1 MDEIHVL
8 SGTDATQEGDGSL
21 VVGGAAIVVVG
32 SHVARRDVLAADG
45 WMDMIDDDQLW
56 VDGGGVVHRSA
67 LIHSLDI
74 FKKEFGARVWDR
86 EKLVVIPDHYIF
98 TSDDRA
104 NRNVDILR
112 DFCAEQNVKYFYDIK
127 DLRQRFRSYK
137 GVCHCRP
144 GEVLLGTDSH
154 TCNAGAF
161 GQFATGIGN
170 TDAYKLCYICSFLRI
185 YHIIGEISVSGAT
198 YKSMEFVG
206 STVESLTMEE
216 RMTLCNMVIEAGGKN
231 GVVPADETTF
241 KYLEGKTSVDYEPV
255 YSDAQAR
262 FFSDY
267 RFDVSKLE
275 PVVAKGKKVKV
286 PTFLVPATQ
295 KVWLDVYSLPV
306 PGSGGKTCSQVFE
319 EAGCDTP
326 ASPNCGAC
334 LGGPRD
340 TYARM
345 NEPTA
350 FRCCY

>member
-32 SHVARRDVLAADG
+32 RHVARRDVLAADG
-45 WMDMIDDDQLW
+45 WMDMIDDEQLW
-56 VDGGGVVHRSA
+56 VDGGGVVRACVKVFGERCFWFWLFIRPRGDDRSA

-206 STVESLTMEE
+206 STVESLT
-216 RMTLCNMVIEAGGKN
+216 
-231 GVVPADETTF
+231 
-241 KYLEGKTSVDYEPV
+241 
-255 YSDAQAR
+255 
-262 FFSDY
+262 
-267 RFDVSKLE
+267 
-275 PVVAKGKKVKV
+275 
-286 PTFLVPATQ
+286 
-295 KVWLDVYSLPV
+295 
-306 PGSGGKTCSQVFE
+306 
-319 EAGCDTP
+319 
-326 ASPNCGAC
+326 
-334 LGGPRD
+334 
-340 TYARM
+340 
-345 NEPTA
+345 
-350 FRCCY
+350 